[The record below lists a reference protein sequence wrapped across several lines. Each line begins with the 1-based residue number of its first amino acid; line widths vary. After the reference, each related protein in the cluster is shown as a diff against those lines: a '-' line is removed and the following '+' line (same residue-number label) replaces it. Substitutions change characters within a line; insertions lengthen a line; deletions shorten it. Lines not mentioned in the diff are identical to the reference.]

1 MTETESTIKQHVM
14 QKMNDLGVTE
24 IEGERARVWRQTVAM
39 VLHLTRFNEITVP
52 VLPRGS
58 WPQGS
63 PLGADRDRRRA

>member
-39 VLHLTRFNEITVP
+39 VLRLTRFNERAVP

-58 WPQGS
+58 S
-63 PLGADRDRRRA
+63 IRYCIHFLF